1 MNENETQIHAWE
13 TESHHPT
20 SEGVV
25 MYQRCACGAW
35 RIKLVGRTAEV
46 SVSQPEITARAG

>member
-1 MNENETQIHAWE
+1 MNETEKRIHAWE

-25 MYQRCACGAW
+25 VYQRCACGAR
-35 RIKLVGRTAEV
+35 RIKLVGRTVEV
-46 SVSQPEITARAG
+46 PVSEPAVAAQAG